1 MKKVYKISI
10 AVVAIL
16 LVGVFA
22 IDSVVAAKP
31 EYTLNVSEKNSEL
44 VNVREL
50 NSYQRLTDDLD
61 KVKELV
67 PETYEEAE
75 AKIITVKRRFLLWT
89 QDGVHI
95 MWGRC
100 GNGLFVG
107 TDNAGVHAWG
117 IYSNTY
123 FAGFYGE
130 QFFQGRFRNGHWKA
144 VGLFGESQTH
154 GEYILFRGIKPVEAV
169 PESLQ

>member
-31 EYTLNVSEKNSEL
+31 EYTLNVSEKNREL

-61 KVKELV
+61 NVKELV
-67 PETYEEAE
+67 PETYEKAE
-75 AKIITVKRRFLLWT
+75 AKIITVKYRFLIWT
-89 QDGVHI
+89 DDGLHI
-95 MWGRC
+95 MWGRF
-100 GNGLFVG
+100 GNGFFVG
-107 TDNAGVHAWG
+107 TDNAGEHAWG
-117 IYSNTY
+117 IYGNTN

-130 QFFQGRFRNGHWKA
+130 QFFRGKYRKGYWKA
-144 VGLFGESQTH
+144 VDLFEESQTH
-154 GEYILFRGIKPVEAV
+154 GEYVLFRGVKPVEAM